1 MMVTLV
7 PPDSGPRMGLS
18 DSTEGFFEKKRN
30 IHSLGPRLDLTV
42 RGIIIILRAKVLFLS
57 FVVSNILPCLEG
69 CSGKM
74 KGCHTLGLI
83 NSLGSLVLLTLKGK
97 LT

>member
-30 IHSLGPRLDLTV
+30 IHSLGPRLDLTI
-42 RGIIIILRAKVLFLS
+42 RGIIIILRAKVFFLS
-57 FVVSNILPCLEG
+57 FVISNILPCLEV
-69 CSGKM
+69 CLGKV
-74 KGCHTLGLI
+74 KGCHALGLI
-83 NSLGSLVLLTLKGK
+83 NSLGSLVLITLKGK
-97 LT
+97 RT